1 MQLGISTYVR
11 LTDEALSVNGKP
23 FITNDQRLE
32 PTIFLKELYKK
43 LLNGYSKFHKMDL
56 LSKMSI
62 LMMETWLQH
71 SNSELPLDDRTA
83 IIFANKTSS
92 KRTDLLFEQSRNENA
107 ASPSLFVYT
116 LPNISIG
123 EVSIK
128 YKWTGESIF
137 LLMPAFD
144 FEAFQEMIVSFSQY
158 PEIKRFICG
167 WIEDDGGLKGHLF
180 IVDSLPAKKNVPFT
194 KEIFES
200 MII

>member
-11 LTDEALSVNGKP
+11 LTDEALSVNGKL
-23 FITNDQRLE
+23 FISNDQQLE
-32 PTIFLKELYKK
+32 PTLFLKELYKK
-43 LLNGYSKFHKMDL
+43 LLNGYSKFHKMDM

-71 SNSELPLDDRTA
+71 SESGLPLDNRTA
-83 IIFANKTSS
+83 IIFANSTSS
-92 KRTDLLFEQSRNENA
+92 KRTDLLFEQSRRESA

-137 LLMPAFD
+137 LLLPSFD
-144 FEAFQEMIVSFSQY
+144 FEAFQEMIVSFGQY
-158 PEIKRFICG
+158 PEIKQFICG
-167 WIEDDGGLKGHLF
+167 WIEDDGGLKGHLLV
-180 IVDSLPAKKNVPFT
+180 VDSLPDEKNVPFT
-194 KEIFES
+194 KEIFQS
-200 MII
+200 MVI